1 LPYAVVVYAEAYQR
15 GQARVVAFMAGRD
28 PEVPVPATPEWTVL
42 DVVRHLT
49 GVSVDLSN
57 LVLEGFA
64 SDEWTE
70 EQVTSRGSMSLDEV
84 VAEWDNII
92 GPASVLLDAID
103 DLGLPEAI
111 PSALG
116 VTKVREIPAMAI
128 GDILHHEFDLR
139 NAYGNT
145 DGRDILDIQFSAA
158 GHVKSLRPMFDAA
171 NLPTIR
177 IESSDSGMG
186 WDIGYGDPVAS
197 LSAPSFE
204 LMRGIG
210 GRRTKG
216 EMRALEWIGDQ
227 EPFLEHMVLPH
238 LSMRESSLRE

>member
-1 LPYAVVVYAEAYQR
+1 MYAEAYQR
-15 GQARVVAFMAGRD
+15 GQARVVGFMVGRD
-28 PEVPVPATPEWTVL
+28 PEVPVPATPDWTAL

-49 GVSVDLSN
+49 GLSVDLSN
-57 LVLEGFA
+57 LVLDGFA

-70 EQVTSRGSMSLDEV
+70 EQVTSRGSMSFDEV

-116 VTKVREIPAMAI
+116 VIKTTEIPAMAI

-139 NAYGNT
+139 NAYGSA

-158 GHVKSLRPMFDAA
+158 GHVKSLRPIFDAA
-171 NLPTIR
+171 GLPTIR
-177 IESSDSGMG
+177 IEAEDSGMG
-186 WDIGYGDPVAS
+186 WDIGYGEPVAE
-197 LSAPSFE
+197 LTATSFE

-216 EMRALEWIGDQ
+216 EMSALGWVGDPQ
-227 EPFLEHMVLPH
+227 PFLDHMVLPH
-238 LSMRESSLRE
+238 LSMRETSLRE